1 LTSIPQDIRDAA
13 DVDGASYFRQF
24 FYIRIPLLLPI
35 MAVAVLY
42 GIVFTFTD
50 MTVVYILT
58 RGGPLDQ
65 TQVLASWAFYKG
77 VQGTD
82 LAQGAAIAL
91 FLFPVLV
98 VAAIVMLRLARRT
111 ETV

>member
-1 LTSIPQDIRDAA
+1 MPGQHEFPPGPVR
-13 DVDGASYFRQF
+13 V
-24 FYIRIPLLLPI
+24 P
-35 MAVAVLY
+35 VL
-42 GIVFTFTD
+42 
-50 MTVVYILT
+50 
-58 RGGPLDQ
+58 
-65 TQVLASWAFYKG
+65 VLASWAFYKG